1 MKHHKAFRVEKCL
14 FCLLTKM
21 MISFFRFEVI
31 MKSYL
36 FEPLKFALPELDR
49 PDQQTSSRGQQG
61 NPCVLCVQTRIVD
74 LTNSQKNVTNQ
85 KGAR

>member
-1 MKHHKAFRVEKCL
+1 MKYYKAFRVKKCL
-14 FCLLTKM
+14 FCLLAKI
-21 MISFFRFEVI
+21 MILFRFEVI
-31 MKSYL
+31 MKDYL

-49 PDQQTSSRGQQG
+49 PDQQTSGRGQQG

-74 LTNSQKNVTNQ
+74 LTNSQKDVTNQ